1 MQSNFVFVNENL
13 YLLNKLKIMRLK
25 SLVLFLFSALLL
37 TSCVS
42 RKQLVYLQK
51 SDSETNAAIKPI
63 PIPDYRLQTND
74 IISITI
80 KALDPELVSVF
91 NVSSAQNSGNATQ
104 NRGDLAAYYDG
115 FTVNAQGNIR
125 VPIIG
130 EINVI
135 GKTLNEV
142 RLQVE
147 SELLEKYF
155 NKAANIFVNVKMAG
169 MRFTIN
175 GEIGSPGT
183 ITIFQEKVSILE
195 AVANSGDITITGDRK
210 NVTIIRQYPYGTE
223 MHTIDLTDIKAMESP
238 YYYLQPNDYIYI
250 KPLPQKTWGT
260 GKTGIESLGTII
272 TLLSLATT
280 TYLLLTR

>member
-51 SDSETNAAIKPI
+51 SDLQANAAIKPV
-63 PIPDYRLQTND
+63 PIPEYRLQTND
-74 IISITI
+74 IIAITI

-91 NVSSAQNSGNATQ
+91 NVSSGQANGNATQ
-104 NRGDLAAYYDG
+104 NRGDQAAYYDG

>member
-51 SDSETNAAIKPI
+51 SDLQANAAIKPV
-63 PIPDYRLQTND
+63 PIPEYRLQTND
-74 IISITI
+74 IIAITI

-91 NVSSAQNSGNATQ
+91 NVSSGQANGNAAQ

>member
-51 SDSETNAAIKPI
+51 SDLQANAAIKPV
-63 PIPDYRLQTND
+63 PIPEYRLQTND
-74 IISITI
+74 IIAITI

-91 NVSSAQNSGNATQ
+91 NVSSGQANGNATQ

-195 AVANSGDITITGDRK
+195 AIANSGDITIIGDRK

-223 MHTIDLTDIKAMESP
+223 MHSIDLTDIKAMESP
-238 YYYLQPNDYIYI
+238 YYYLQPNDYVYI
-250 KPLPQKTWGT
+250 KPLPQKSWGT

>member
-51 SDSETNAAIKPI
+51 SDLQANAAIKPV
-63 PIPDYRLQTND
+63 PIPEYRLQTND
-74 IISITI
+74 IIAITI

-183 ITIFQEKVSILE
+183 ITLFQEKVSILE